1 MPEQRRVRLDEQG
14 LPVRKSDV
22 EPEAPEDM
30 RAELE
35 AALDSCDC
43 PELDRADWDGVES
56 DWSDIAFVKT
66 TTSAVL
72 GVPMG
77 FDSARDELQR
87 KAKKLGATVP
97 DDAML
102 LNGAGRFRRPMMLE
116 VEGAPQGARD
126 VVRPGGVA
134 YTRIYEAP
142 WGQLKKFASELERE
156 ATARYGR
163 KPDDVWVWYLT
174 CRHCSRRRN
183 FETLILAHYAGPPA

>member
-1 MPEQRRVRLDEQG
+1 MPEQRRVPLDEKG

-22 EPEAPEDM
+22 APESADDV
-30 RAELE
+30 RAALE
-35 AALDSCDC
+35 AALDSCEC
-43 PELDRADWDGVES
+43 PELDHADWDGVES
-56 DWSDIAFVKT
+56 DWSDIAFLAT

-77 FDSARDELQR
+77 FDSARDDLRR

-102 LNGAGRFRRPMMLE
+102 LNGAGKFRRPMMLE
-116 VEGAPQGARD
+116 VEVAGAAGKD

-156 ATARYGR
+156 ATERYGR

-174 CRHCSRRRN
+174 CRHCSKRRN
-183 FETLILAHYAGPPA
+183 FETLILAHYRDAPA